1 MKPFLAKVQFILY
14 FMEFKSMS
22 SKAHQAVESHQEF
35 MNAVQQESKKFQ
47 EFYLW
52 LEENMP
58 ESFFHEVD
66 FDKIKLIAHNLIN
79 LHQQEF
85 YSSIHLKNSAI
96 VLCLDSPDADLRILK
111 NYSLHGIKNY
121 RTFVSLE
128 APPIEGVKENLRIAT
143 LFFTAF
149 EEEENFSFPKNE
161 KDRLKRLV
169 KKRNPKLSD
178 EELARIFPH
187 MTKQFLSSFPLE
199 SVAMAIDMFFRAQ
212 TRDFCQYEVNYNKN
226 WKKSGKP
233 SMEIMLAWKNTPKH
247 NFLYRLMM
255 TIHRHKLD
263 MKWVNSTYIDTYDR
277 KSVLVM
283 AIALHG
289 SKGQAAWEAADVV
302 DFLRE
307 LVNVK
312 YFASFDD
319 IAKTF
324 VDSGL
329 IRGNLGNLL
338 RAFINLI
345 HQILVH
351 ADRNLYTIENV
362 AEGLYRHPE
371 ITLKLLDAFE
381 IKFNPDTVFN
391 EKKYIKARQDFM
403 SLVEKLDTGHE
414 LHDIRRKNVLAQAMN
429 IVDHTLKTNFY
440 RNNKSA
446 FSFRLD
452 PKYLDNVPYNR
463 SKLFPELP
471 FAIFFVKGMHFIGFQ
486 VRFRDLSRGGLR
498 TIFTQKVERMQVE
511 RDNVFKECYNLAY
524 TQHKK
529 NKDIPEGGSKAVIF
543 LKPFEQLNSETEIFR
558 KELEACDLKPEKIKD
573 KTKKFREE
581 QTEEYL
587 FQTQRAWISSLLM
600 LINCEED
607 GKLRAK
613 HIVDYWKKPEYI
625 YLGPDENMQNHMLEW
640 IADISKRYNYKPGG
654 SFISSK
660 PSLGINHKEFGVT
673 SLGVNTYMDEVLHFM
688 GINPKTTA
696 FTIKMTGGPDG
707 DVAGNQIKNLHR
719 FYKKTAKL
727 IALID
732 KSGTIYD
739 PKGLDLDEMMRLFKE
754 ALPLNEYPPKLLSD
768 GGFLLDCFVKEK
780 KTSYET
786 LTLCW
791 RKKGKKLVKDWV
803 SGHEMNHMLK
813 HNVHQSESDIFIPA
827 GGRPRTLNASNVED
841 FLDEYGTPTSK
852 AIVEG
857 ANLYLTEGAREI
869 LEEMGVIIIK
879 DSSANKG
886 GVICSS
892 FEVLCG
898 LTLSEEEFTKRK
910 KVLVKEILQILQKKA
925 KLEAKLLLQTHQ
937 VTGTPLCVLSD
948 EISAKIN
955 LFTDQIYEYLQD
967 KKLNKKASDPLM
979 KCFLAHCPP
988 TLSKEYRSSLF
999 KNLHDTHIKAI
1010 IASHLAAM
1018 IVYKRGLDWQ
1028 PSIADILPL
1037 LIKDVI

>member
-1 MKPFLAKVQFILY
+1 MAPKT
-14 FMEFKSMS
+14 
-22 SKAHQAVESHQEF
+22 HQAIESHQEF
-35 MNAVQQESKKFQ
+35 INAVQNESKKFQ

-52 LEENMP
+52 LEEAMP
-58 ESFFHEVD
+58 ESFFNEVD
-66 FDKIKLIAHNLIN
+66 FEKIKLIAHNLIN
-79 LHQQEF
+79 FHQQEF
-85 YSSIHLKNSAI
+85 YTNIHLKDSAI
-96 VLCLDSPDADLRILK
+96 VICLDSPDADLRILK
-111 NYSLHGIKNY
+111 NYNFHGIKNY

-128 APPIEGVKENLRIAT
+128 SPPIDGIKVSLRIAT
-143 LFFTAF
+143 LYFTAF
-149 EEEENFSFPKNE
+149 EEEKNFSFPKKE
-161 KDRLKRLV
+161 KDRLKKLI
-169 KKRNPKLSD
+169 KKRNPKLSNQEFD
-178 EELARIFPH
+178 RIFPH

-226 WKKSGKP
+226 WKKDDKP

-247 NFLYRLMM
+247 NFLYRLML
-255 TIHRHKLD
+255 TIQRHNLS
-263 MKWVNSTYIDTYDR
+263 MKWVNSTYIDTYDQ

-283 AIALHG
+283 AITLHG
-289 SKGQAAWEAADVV
+289 SKGQAAWEAADIV

-312 YFASFDD
+312 YFASFDS
-319 IAKTF
+319 ISRTF
-324 VDSGL
+324 VDTGL

-371 ITLKLLDAFE
+371 ITLKLLEAFE
-381 IKFNPDTVFN
+381 IKFNPDTLFN
-391 EKKYIKARQDFM
+391 EKKFDKARGDFLN
-403 SLVEKLDTGHE
+403 LVEKLDTGNE
-414 LHDIRRKNVLAQAMN
+414 LHDTRRKNVLIQALN
-429 IVDHTLKTNFY
+429 VVDHTLKTNFY

-452 PKYLDNVPYNR
+452 PRYLDNVPYDR
-463 SKLFPELP
+463 SQLFPELP

-498 TIFTQKVERMQVE
+498 TIFADKVERMQVE
-511 RDNVFKECYNLAY
+511 RDNVFKECYSLAY

-543 LKPFEQLNSETEIFR
+543 LKPFEQLDSETAILQ
-558 KELEACDLKPEKIKD
+558 KELVSTNHRHEDID
-573 KTKKFREE
+573 KKLGEFRHA

-587 FQTQRAWISSLLM
+587 FQTQRAWVSSLLT

-613 HIVDYWKKPEYI
+613 HVVDYWKKPEYI

-640 IADISKRYNYKPGG
+640 IADLSKRYNYKPGG
-654 SFISSK
+654 SFVSSK

-673 SLGVNTYMDEVLHFM
+673 SLGVHTCMNEVLRFM
-688 GINPKTTA
+688 DINPKKDN
-696 FTIKMTGGPDG
+696 FSVKMTGGPDG

-719 FYKKTAKL
+719 HYKKTAKL
-727 IALID
+727 LSLID
-732 KSGTIYD
+732 KSGTIFD
-739 PKGLDLDEMMRLFKE
+739 PKGLDLDEMMRLFKNG
-754 ALPLNEYPPKLLSD
+754 LPLNEYPPKLLSD
-768 GGFLLDCFVKEK
+768 GGYLLDCCVKEK

-791 RKKGKKLVKDWV
+791 RKKKNKLVKDWV
-803 SGHEMNHMLK
+803 SGNEMNHLLK
-813 HNVHQSESDIFIPA
+813 HNVHQTISDIFIPA
-827 GGRPRTLNASNVED
+827 GGRPRTLNAGNIED
-841 FLDEYGTPTSK
+841 FLDENGDPTSR

-857 ANLYLTEGAREI
+857 ANLYLTEDAREI
-869 LEEMGVIIIK
+869 LEDMDVIIIK

-892 FEVLCG
+892 YEVLCG
-898 LTLSEEEFTKRK
+898 LTLSEKDFTKNK
-910 KVLVKEILQILQKKA
+910 KVLVKEILKILENKA
-925 KLEAKLLLQTHQ
+925 KLEAKLLLETHEE
-937 VTGTPLCVLSD
+937 TGAPLSMLSD

-955 LFTDQIYEYLQD
+955 LFTDQIYAHLKD
-967 KKLNKKASDPLM
+967 KKLSQKSSDPLT

-988 TLSKEYRSSLF
+988 TLSKSHRAKLF
-999 KNLHDTHIKAI
+999 KNLHETHIKAI
-1010 IASHLAAM
+1010 IASYLAAM
-1018 IVYKRGLDWQ
+1018 LVYKKGLNWS
-1028 PSIADILPL
+1028 PSITDILPL
-1037 LIKDVI
+1037 LLKDII